1 MEILNNGSIPSGRT
15 ETVEEQVKLVVHGFV
30 QIWNKFEDTIASE
43 MAAHAEF
50 NKSAQESRFG
60 ANNDIL
66 FRVGTVLDSLP
77 GPTMG
82 ELGSALSVPLS
93 TATRIVDSLVGRG
106 YLERFPDSA
115 DRRIVRVRLT
125 HKGNEVFQ
133 FIDSRI
139 AEHVKE
145 LASSL
150 SSDEMAT
157 LMKLLGKVAFA
168 ANKLNIGGGR

>member
-1 MEILNNGSIPSGRT
+1 MEILKNGSIPPGRT

-30 QIWNKFEDTIASE
+30 RIWNKFEETIACE
-43 MAAHAEF
+43 MATHPEF
-50 NKSAQESRFG
+50 KQTAQESRFC

-77 GPTMG
+77 GPMMG
-82 ELGSALSVPLS
+82 ELGNALSVPLS

-106 YLERFPDSA
+106 YLERFSDSE

-125 HKGNEVFQ
+125 LKGNQVYK
-133 FIDSRI
+133 FIDGRI
-139 AEHVKE
+139 AEHVSG

-150 SSDEMAT
+150 SRNEMAM
-157 LMKLLGKVAFA
+157 LMKLLGKVAA
-168 ANKLNIGGGR
+168 AVEQTLK